1 MPRKSTVSKSTATAP
16 KAPRKTRTRKTATV
30 KTVTSKTVKP
40 APVAKP
46 VAKKV
51 TVTTFQGGKVI
62 AKKTTLKRP
71 GTSKLITPQR
81 YMADIATRWAI
92 HNYEIQEL
100 LKDFSKGFEIVKPY
114 HAQVVKML
122 NNWALGVNPL
132 FFLPVL
138 VLPFKCRSHK
148 QLGFIGISGFDSRYR
163 QTPNLRLFSNG
174 NWLHCC
180 ARPCWILPRLPKRW
194 RDSRH
199 YRRSIRDGRGQLNN
213 CHKTPLLGVFFYAIM

>member
-30 KTVTSKTVKP
+30 KTVTSKTVKT

-46 VAKKV
+46 IAKKV

-122 NNWALGVNPL
+122 NN
-132 FFLPVL
+132 
-138 VLPFKCRSHK
+138 
-148 QLGFIGISGFDSRYR
+148 
-163 QTPNLRLFSNG
+163 
-174 NWLHCC
+174 
-180 ARPCWILPRLPKRW
+180 
-194 RDSRH
+194 
-199 YRRSIRDGRGQLNN
+199 
-213 CHKTPLLGVFFYAIM
+213 

>member
-138 VLPFKCRSHK
+138 VFKRVRFPL
-148 QLGFIGISGFDSRYR
+148 QAN
-163 QTPNLRLFSNG
+163 QTFAYFQMATDYTAALDLVEYFQDCQNG
-174 NWLHCC
+174 GE
-180 ARPCWILPRLPKRW
+180 IL
-194 RDSRH
+194 DT
-199 YRRSIRDGRGQLNN
+199 IDA
-213 CHKTPLLGVFFYAIM
+213 VFMTAEDN

>member
-1 MPRKSTVSKSTATAP
+1 MYNKGVQTNHVFMPRKSTVSKSTATAP

-30 KTVTSKTVKP
+30 KTVTSPAVKP
-40 APVAKP
+40 APVVKP

-51 TVTTFQGGKVI
+51 IVTTFQGGKVI

-114 HAQVVKML
+114 HAQVVKLL
-122 NNWALGVNPL
+122 NN
-132 FFLPVL
+132 
-138 VLPFKCRSHK
+138 
-148 QLGFIGISGFDSRYR
+148 
-163 QTPNLRLFSNG
+163 
-174 NWLHCC
+174 
-180 ARPCWILPRLPKRW
+180 
-194 RDSRH
+194 
-199 YRRSIRDGRGQLNN
+199 
-213 CHKTPLLGVFFYAIM
+213 

>member
-1 MPRKSTVSKSTATAP
+1 M
-16 KAPRKTRTRKTATV
+16 
-30 KTVTSKTVKP
+30 KP

-51 TVTTFQGGKVI
+51 IVTTFQGGKVI

-100 LKDFSKGFEIVKPY
+100 LKDFSKGFEIVRPY

-122 NNWALGVNPL
+122 NNWALGVKPL

-138 VLPFKCRSHK
+138 VFKRVRFPL
-148 QLGFIGISGFDSRYR
+148 QAN
-163 QTPNLRLFSNG
+163 QTFAYFQMATDYEFVRPLDVVDYFQDCQNG
-174 NWLHCC
+174 GE
-180 ARPCWILPRLPKRW
+180 IL
-194 RDSRH
+194 DT
-199 YRRSIRDGRGQLNN
+199 IDA
-213 CHKTPLLGVFFYAIM
+213 VFETAEDN

>member
-40 APVAKP
+40 APVVKP

-51 TVTTFQGGKVI
+51 IVTTFQGGKVI

-122 NNWALGVNPL
+122 NNWALGVRPL

-138 VLPFKCRSHK
+138 VFKRVRFPL
-148 QLGFIGISGFDSRYR
+148 QAN
-163 QTPNLRLFSNG
+163 QTFAYFQMATDYEFVRPLDVVYYFQDCQNG
-174 NWLHCC
+174 GE
-180 ARPCWILPRLPKRW
+180 IL
-194 RDSRH
+194 DT
-199 YRRSIRDGRGQLNN
+199 IDA
-213 CHKTPLLGVFFYAIM
+213 VFTTSEDN

>member
-1 MPRKSTVSKSTATAP
+1 MYNKGVQTNHVFMPRKSTVSKSTATAP

-51 TVTTFQGGKVI
+51 IVTTFQGGKVI

-100 LKDFSKGFEIVKPY
+100 LKDFSKGFEIVRPY

-122 NNWALGVNPL
+122 NNWALGVKPL

-138 VLPFKCRSHK
+138 VFKRVRFPL
-148 QLGFIGISGFDSRYR
+148 QAN
-163 QTPNLRLFSNG
+163 QTFAYFQMATDYTAALDIVEYFQDCQNG
-174 NWLHCC
+174 GE
-180 ARPCWILPRLPKRW
+180 IL
-194 RDSRH
+194 DT
-199 YRRSIRDGRGQLNN
+199 IDA
-213 CHKTPLLGVFFYAIM
+213 VFMTAEDN

>member
-1 MPRKSTVSKSTATAP
+1 MYNKGVQTNHVFMPRKSTVSKSTVTAP

-40 APVAKP
+40 APVVKP

-138 VLPFKCRSHK
+138 VFKRVRFPL
-148 QLGFIGISGFDSRYR
+148 QGN
-163 QTPNLRLFSNG
+163 QTFAYFQMATDYTAALDIVEYFQDCQNG
-174 NWLHCC
+174 GE
-180 ARPCWILPRLPKRW
+180 IL
-194 RDSRH
+194 DT
-199 YRRSIRDGRGQLNN
+199 IDA
-213 CHKTPLLGVFFYAIM
+213 VFETNEDN

>member
-1 MPRKSTVSKSTATAP
+1 MYNKGVQTNHVFMPRKSTVSKSTVTAP

-30 KTVTSKTVKP
+30 KTVTSPAVKP

-51 TVTTFQGGKVI
+51 IVTTFQGGKVI

-138 VLPFKCRSHK
+138 VFKRVRFPL
-148 QLGFIGISGFDSRYR
+148 QAT
-163 QTPNLRLFSNG
+163 QTFAYFQMATDYTAALDLVEYFQDCQNG
-174 NWLHCC
+174 GE
-180 ARPCWILPRLPKRW
+180 IL
-194 RDSRH
+194 DT
-199 YRRSIRDGRGQLNN
+199 IDA
-213 CHKTPLLGVFFYAIM
+213 VFMTAEDN